1 MAPRSLYV
9 HIPFCNEICAYC
21 DFPKVL
27 YKQNWAESYLSA
39 LFDELEKRE
48 VGLVDTI
55 YVGGGTPSCLPLDLL
70 DSLLGRLSAHLDKGG
85 EFSMEG
91 NPESLSEEKILCL
104 AKHGVNRVSLGVESS
119 LDKYLR
125 LLGRKHDFSL
135 VKDRVRALKEAG
147 IDSINLDWMVA
158 LPGEKLSDIEEEARN
173 FLSLEAPHLSV
184 YTLILEEGTRFFVDG
199 VKEASQDEQGVQYEK
214 VLSLLRE
221 EGYRRY
227 EVSNF
232 AKPGFECRHNLTYW
246 RDEEFYGIGMG
257 ASGFIDGRRYGNSRS
272 LTSYLKGEGIAV
284 PNEDSGVEDF
294 LLTTLR
300 LEEGFP
306 LSEYKRRF
314 GTAFEEDFAIPL
326 AKLKEQGML
335 VEKEGRIIPTDK
347 GIELLDY
354 VLLTLISE

>member
-1 MAPRSLYV
+1 M
-9 HIPFCNEICAYC
+9 
-21 DFPKVL
+21 
-27 YKQNWAESYLSA
+27 
-39 LFDELEKRE
+39 
-48 VGLVDTI
+48 
-55 YVGGGTPSCLPLDLL
+55 
-70 DSLLGRLSAHLDKGG
+70 
-85 EFSMEG
+85 
-91 NPESLSEEKILCL
+91 
-104 AKHGVNRVSLGVESS
+104 
-119 LDKYLR
+119 
-125 LLGRKHDFSL
+125 
-135 VKDRVRALKEAG
+135 
-147 IDSINLDWMVA
+147 
-158 LPGEKLSDIEEEARN
+158 
-173 FLSLEAPHLSV
+173 
-184 YTLILEEGTRFFVDG
+184 
-199 VKEASQDEQGVQYEK
+199 
-214 VLSLLRE
+214 LSLLRE

-306 LSEYKRRF
+306 LSEYKKRF
-314 GTAFEEDFAIPL
+314 GAAFEEDFAISL
-326 AKLKEQGML
+326 AKLEKQGML